1 MIIFLQKN
9 SQKIGNLIA
18 NFYICTSK
26 KEVIGIIYFFKYIF
40 MRKFTYL
47 LTMLALALGF
57 SVARADV
64 VTPYAYDFSG
74 LGSGK
79 LVSSFAPP
87 GWAHYVDRFQADSW
101 STPSFVEYFAQETGG
116 YGDDG
121 ACLKVGSQT
130 LYDSW
135 SESSQTMTDMIV
147 TPAITGDASIYVK
160 QSAAEGSVSFYTC
173 TVASNGTVTKGDKYE
188 VTVPALSTDA
198 WTKVELP
205 NVAAGTRLGICGD
218 QVLLDEFS
226 AASADVVLKRG
237 MSILSSPTMISSG
250 DLCADADGN
259 VQVQFKAKIKNS
271 GEVPLAVGDE
281 GYTVSLYDNSDGVA
295 VGEPVPV
302 SFPLAVGES
311 QYLEGTVTM
320 AVTENYRHGFHLKE
334 NISGVTT
341 YLGWIEVFPHAPVF
355 TLEDNLSHDVEN
367 GSTVDFQVMQASTSK
382 VLVISNAKGGAPLTI
397 NSVSVPEGFSY
408 KISATE
414 NGEAAT
420 FPYEVAALGKAY
432 LTVTMDAS
440 VIGMRSGNIVI
451 TPADGQGEVYTL
463 AVTGEI
469 VDPSKVYIN
478 FNDQKFPAG
487 TYIELSS
494 GQKQWKVSNFYYGE
508 NGYAATSDEVELSK
522 FVLPKIRLAEGEH
535 MTFDANKRNATSKLN
550 VYYSADRKNWTQVK
564 NITIDNSDDANCFA
578 MGTYPSGYY
587 DNFMYKTF
595 TLDNIPAGDWY
606 IAFEAGYARVDNII
620 GGSYLDTPDYE
631 AELGN
636 VKIPETAMVNHASTV
651 SFDVASFGKKDI
663 EEGVCTAKFYI
674 GEDLIAEKAL
684 PAIASGEYASVEFQF
699 TPRKNGEFAAKLVVD
714 GGVQIERTATITVAA
729 EEVVGEAVVGNC
741 TTTAN
746 DTPLQLYYYHSQSE
760 IIYPADLLNIPAG
773 TELKSITFLGYKNAY
788 SSNMEISS
796 DLKIWME
803 NTDATSP
810 KIEDWYQSESM
821 TQVYADTYAVAAVIG
836 SSSDHQP
843 VIKVTFNTP
852 FTYTGGNLRVTV
864 MSSAEQYSSTNFEVD
879 GDHAALAAIR
889 YADGTLSGT
898 MTLRPLPVTVF
909 GFDKEASVFSGVV
922 TSAADNAV
930 VEGAEVKLVS
940 DNVEYSGTTDAEGK
954 FNFIVVQDG
963 LEYNLTVSKEGF
975 FADREK
981 VNMGGTSFVKNVALN
996 VAQGFN
1002 VLSADIPENAEVNSV
1017 YKVVARVENG
1027 EAKEAGSY
1035 RAELWMN
1042 DGVVATA
1049 ETPALEASKEY
1060 DFEFSVIP
1068 HAVGAAETFVK
1079 FTAETGTAASETV
1092 NVTVNKEKG
1101 NAEVLVGTPTET
1113 ATAGPADFF
1122 YKYSKTEII
1131 YPKSLINLPAGT
1143 KINEIQFFGT
1153 HSSKNITFSVDAW
1166 IGNVAEATALMGE
1179 STEGLTKVADKMT
1192 VDHSEA
1198 VTAENIKSVVTL
1210 TFPDGFVYDG
1220 GDIRLFLTSAGTAY
1234 NSTSFEVDKNVEGQ
1248 AQQAKQDDETKFA
1261 TAPFSNISLPVA
1273 HFIVSPYKTLSGA
1286 VKNEKGEAVASA
1298 YITLASAD
1306 GVEYYSE
1313 TDAEGAFSME
1323 VIKYGKEYTL
1333 TVSHPSYDAYTHPET
1348 ISLADGNISGLAITL
1363 TKTYTFS
1370 GVVTDAETHA
1380 PIAGVEIYVSN
1391 PESGAD
1397 VMTGTTDENGAFDLK
1412 FKQLGTY
1419 NVLFKAAGY
1428 DMVSYEGTPF
1438 EGDMVGTAV
1447 EMQQTV
1453 YTFSGVVTDAETKA
1467 PIKGVEVYV
1476 SDPESGADVMTGTTD
1491 ENGAFDLKFKQL
1503 GTYNVL
1509 FKAAGYDM
1517 VSSEEVPFEGNFDIT
1532 VEMQKTVRTF
1542 SGTVTD
1548 AESHAAIAGASVA
1561 LYKGEN
1567 KVAEATTGADGSFEI
1582 KVKDLAVFSLVVKA
1596 EGYEDF
1602 TFDTIDLT
1610 EGDMTGTPIEMTP
1623 NSGVGMLTAD
1633 GLRVYGTVGAVVVE
1647 SATEATVRVY
1657 NAAGSLVRR
1666 ADVAGKTRIEGL
1678 QRGVY
1683 IVNGVKV
1690 IVK

>member
-1 MIIFLQKN
+1 
-9 SQKIGNLIA
+9 
-18 NFYICTSK
+18 
-26 KEVIGIIYFFKYIF
+26 

-135 SESSQTMTDMIV
+135 GESSQTMTDMIV

-320 AVTENYRHGFHLKE
+320 AVTKNYRHGFHLKE

-440 VIGMRSGNIVI
+440 MVGKRSGNIVI

-535 MTFDANKRNATSKLN
+535 MTFDANKRNATTSKLN
-550 VYYSADRKNWTQVK
+550 VYYSADRKSWTQVK

-595 TLDNIPAGDWY
+595 SLDNIPAGDWY

-746 DTPLQLYYYHSQSE
+746 DTPLQLNYYHSQSE
-760 IIYPADLLNIPAG
+760 IIYPADMLNIPAG
-773 TELKSITFLGYKNAY
+773 TELKSITFLGFKNGY
-788 SSNMEISS
+788 SNMEISS

-1042 DGVVATA
+1042 DGIVATA

-1166 IGNVAEATALMGE
+1166 IGNVAEGTALMGE

-1248 AQQAKQDDETKFA
+1248 AQQAKNDDETKFA

-1313 TDAEGAFSME
+1313 TDAEGAFSMD

-1397 VMTGTTDENGAFDLK
+1397 VMTGTTDENGAFALK

-1419 NVLFKAAGY
+1419 NVLFKA
-1428 DMVSYEGTPF
+1428 V
-1438 EGDMVGTAV
+1438 
-1447 EMQQTV
+1447 
-1453 YTFSGVVTDAETKA
+1453 
-1467 PIKGVEVYV
+1467 
-1476 SDPESGADVMTGTTD
+1476 
-1491 ENGAFDLKFKQL
+1491 
-1503 GTYNVL
+1503 
-1509 FKAAGYDM
+1509 GYDM
-1517 VSSEEVPFEGNFDIT
+1517 VSSEEVPFEGNFDTT
-1532 VEMQKTVRTF
+1532 VEMQKTERTF

-1582 KVKDLAVFSLVVKA
+1582 KVKDQAVYSLVVKA
-1596 EGYEDF
+1596 EGYDDF

-1610 EGDMTGTPIEMTP
+1610 EGDMTGTPIELAKD

-1647 SATEATVRVY
+1647 SASEATVRVY

>member
-1 MIIFLQKN
+1 M
-9 SQKIGNLIA
+9 IA

-320 AVTENYRHGFHLKE
+320 AVTKNYRHGFHLKE

-341 YLGWIEVFPHAPVF
+341 YLGWIEVFPHTPVF

-382 VLVISNAKGGAPLTI
+382 VFVISNAKGGAPLTI

-440 VIGMRSGNIVI
+440 MVGKRSGNIVI

-535 MTFDANKRNATSKLN
+535 MTFDANKRNATTSKLN

-746 DTPLQLYYYHSQSE
+746 DTPLQLNYYHSQSE

-773 TELKSITFLGYKNAY
+773 TELKSIAFLGYKNAY
-788 SSNMEISS
+788 RNMEISS

-810 KIEDWYQSESM
+810 KQDEWYQSESM

-975 FADREK
+975 FVDREK

-1042 DGVVATA
+1042 DGIVATA

-1166 IGNVAEATALMGE
+1166 IGNVAEGTALMGE
-1179 STEGLTKVADKMT
+1179 STEGLTQVADKMT

-1248 AQQAKQDDETKFA
+1248 AQQAKNDDETKFA

-1419 NVLFKAAGY
+1419 NVLFKAVGY
-1428 DMVSYEGTPF
+1428 DMVSNEGTQF

-1447 EMQQTV
+1447 EMQKTV

-1491 ENGAFDLKFKQL
+1491 ENGAFALKFKQL

>member
-1 MIIFLQKN
+1 M
-9 SQKIGNLIA
+9 
-18 NFYICTSK
+18 
-26 KEVIGIIYFFKYIF
+26 
-40 MRKFTYL
+40 
-47 LTMLALALGF
+47 
-57 SVARADV
+57 
-64 VTPYAYDFSG
+64 
-74 LGSGK
+74 
-79 LVSSFAPP
+79 
-87 GWAHYVDRFQADSW
+87 
-101 STPSFVEYFAQETGG
+101 
-116 YGDDG
+116 
-121 ACLKVGSQT
+121 
-130 LYDSW
+130 
-135 SESSQTMTDMIV
+135 
-147 TPAITGDASIYVK
+147 
-160 QSAAEGSVSFYTC
+160 
-173 TVASNGTVTKGDKYE
+173 
-188 VTVPALSTDA
+188 
-198 WTKVELP
+198 ELP

-218 QVLLDEFS
+218 EVLLDEFS
-226 AASADVVLKRG
+226 AASADVVLKRE
-237 MSILSSPTMISSG
+237 MLILSSPTMISSG

-271 GEVPLAVGDE
+271 GEVPLAVGEE
-281 GYTVSLYDNSDGVA
+281 GYTVSLYDNTDGVA

-355 TLEDNLSHDVEN
+355 ALEDNLSHDVEN

-440 VIGMRSGNIVI
+440 VVGKRSGNIVI

-494 GQKQWKVSNFYYGE
+494 GQKKWKVSNFSYGE

-636 VKIPETAMVNHASTV
+636 VKIPETATVNHASTV

-674 GEDLIAEKAL
+674 GEDLIAEKVL

-746 DTPLQLYYYHSQSE
+746 DIPLQLNYYNSQSE
-760 IIYPADLLNIPAG
+760 IIYPADMLNIPAG

-788 SSNMEISS
+788 SNKEITSN
-796 DLKIWME
+796 LKIWME

-810 KIEDWYQSESM
+810 KQDEWYQSESM

-864 MSSAEQYSSTNFEVD
+864 MSSAEQYSTTNFEVD

-889 YADGTLSGT
+889 YADGALSGT
-898 MTLRPLPVTVF
+898 MTLKPLPVTVF

-1042 DGVVATA
+1042 DGIVATA

-1079 FTAETGTAASETV
+1079 FTAETGSSSSDVV
-1092 NVTVNKEKG
+1092 NVNIAKEKG
-1101 NAEVLVGTPTET
+1101 NAEVIVGTPAAKM

-1166 IGNVAEATALMGE
+1166 IGNVAEGTALMGE
-1179 STEGLTKVADKMT
+1179 STEGLTQVADKMT

-1198 VTAENIKSVVTL
+1198 ITAENIKSVVTL

-1234 NSTSFEVDKNVEGQ
+1234 NSTSFEVDENVEGQ
-1248 AQQAKQDDETKFA
+1248 AQQAKKDDESQIA
-1261 TAPFSNISLPVA
+1261 TAPYSNISLPVA

-1286 VKNEKGEAVASA
+1286 VKNEKGEAVSSA

-1313 TDAEGAFSME
+1313 TDAEGAFSMD

-1348 ISLADGNISGLAITL
+1348 ISLADGDISGLAITL

-1397 VMTGTTDENGAFDLK
+1397 VMTGTTDENGAFALK

-1419 NVLFKAAGY
+1419 DILFKAAGY
-1428 DMVSYEGTPF
+1428 DMVSYEGTQF

-1491 ENGAFDLKFKQL
+1491 ENGAFALKFKQL

-1582 KVKDLAVFSLVVKA
+1582 KVKDQAVFSLVVKA

-1610 EGDMTGTPIEMTP
+1610 EGDMTDTPIEMTP

-1647 SATEATVRVY
+1647 SASEATVRVY

>member
-1 MIIFLQKN
+1 
-9 SQKIGNLIA
+9 
-18 NFYICTSK
+18 
-26 KEVIGIIYFFKYIF
+26 
-40 MRKFTYL
+40 
-47 LTMLALALGF
+47 MLALALGF

-64 VTPYAYDFSG
+64 VAPYTYDFSG
-74 LGSGK
+74 LGSEK

-135 SESSQTMTDMIV
+135 GESSQTMTDMIV

-237 MSILSSPTMISSG
+237 MTILSSPTMISSG

-355 TLEDNLSHDVEN
+355 TLEDNLSHVVEN

-414 NGEAAT
+414 KGEAAT

-440 VIGMRSGNIVI
+440 VVGKRSGNIVI

-535 MTFDANKRNATSKLN
+535 MTFDANKRNATTSKLN

-746 DTPLQLYYYHSQSE
+746 DTPLQLNYYHSQSE

-788 SSNMEISS
+788 RNMEISS

-1042 DGVVATA
+1042 DGIVATA

-1166 IGNVAEATALMGE
+1166 IGNVAEGTALMGE

-1248 AQQAKQDDETKFA
+1248 AQQAKKDDETQMA
-1261 TAPFSNISLPVA
+1261 TAPFSDISLPVA

-1313 TDAEGAFSME
+1313 TDAEGAFSMD

-1370 GVVTDAETHA
+1370 GVVTDAETKA
-1380 PIAGVEIYVSN
+1380 PIKGVEVYVSD

-1419 NVLFKAAGY
+1419 DILFKAAGY

-1438 EGDMVGTAV
+1438 EGDMVGKAV
-1447 EMQQTV
+1447 EMQKTV

-1491 ENGAFDLKFKQL
+1491 ENGAFALKFKQL

-1517 VSSEEVPFEGNFDIT
+1517 VSYEEVPFEGNFDTT
-1532 VEMQKTVRTF
+1532 VEMQKTERTF

-1548 AESHAAIAGASVA
+1548 AESHAAIASASVA

-1567 KVAEATTGADGSFEI
+1567 KVAEATTSADGSFEI

>member
-1 MIIFLQKN
+1 M
-9 SQKIGNLIA
+9 
-18 NFYICTSK
+18 
-26 KEVIGIIYFFKYIF
+26 
-40 MRKFTYL
+40 
-47 LTMLALALGF
+47 
-57 SVARADV
+57 
-64 VTPYAYDFSG
+64 
-74 LGSGK
+74 
-79 LVSSFAPP
+79 
-87 GWAHYVDRFQADSW
+87 
-101 STPSFVEYFAQETGG
+101 
-116 YGDDG
+116 
-121 ACLKVGSQT
+121 
-130 LYDSW
+130 
-135 SESSQTMTDMIV
+135 
-147 TPAITGDASIYVK
+147 
-160 QSAAEGSVSFYTC
+160 
-173 TVASNGTVTKGDKYE
+173 
-188 VTVPALSTDA
+188 
-198 WTKVELP
+198 
-205 NVAAGTRLGICGD
+205 
-218 QVLLDEFS
+218 
-226 AASADVVLKRG
+226 
-237 MSILSSPTMISSG
+237 
-250 DLCADADGN
+250 
-259 VQVQFKAKIKNS
+259 
-271 GEVPLAVGDE
+271 
-281 GYTVSLYDNSDGVA
+281 
-295 VGEPVPV
+295 
-302 SFPLAVGES
+302 
-311 QYLEGTVTM
+311 
-320 AVTENYRHGFHLKE
+320 
-334 NISGVTT
+334 
-341 YLGWIEVFPHAPVF
+341 
-355 TLEDNLSHDVEN
+355 
-367 GSTVDFQVMQASTSK
+367 
-382 VLVISNAKGGAPLTI
+382 
-397 NSVSVPEGFSY
+397 
-408 KISATE
+408 
-414 NGEAAT
+414 
-420 FPYEVAALGKAY
+420 
-432 LTVTMDAS
+432 
-440 VIGMRSGNIVI
+440 
-451 TPADGQGEVYTL
+451 
-463 AVTGEI
+463 
-469 VDPSKVYIN
+469 
-478 FNDQKFPAG
+478 
-487 TYIELSS
+487 
-494 GQKQWKVSNFYYGE
+494 
-508 NGYAATSDEVELSK
+508 
-522 FVLPKIRLAEGEH
+522 
-535 MTFDANKRNATSKLN
+535 
-550 VYYSADRKNWTQVK
+550 
-564 NITIDNSDDANCFA
+564 
-578 MGTYPSGYY
+578 
-587 DNFMYKTF
+587 
-595 TLDNIPAGDWY
+595 
-606 IAFEAGYARVDNII
+606 
-620 GGSYLDTPDYE
+620 
-631 AELGN
+631 
-636 VKIPETAMVNHASTV
+636 
-651 SFDVASFGKKDI
+651 
-663 EEGVCTAKFYI
+663 
-674 GEDLIAEKAL
+674 
-684 PAIASGEYASVEFQF
+684 
-699 TPRKNGEFAAKLVVD
+699 
-714 GGVQIERTATITVAA
+714 
-729 EEVVGEAVVGNC
+729 
-741 TTTAN
+741 
-746 DTPLQLYYYHSQSE
+746 
-760 IIYPADLLNIPAG
+760 
-773 TELKSITFLGYKNAY
+773 
-788 SSNMEISS
+788 
-796 DLKIWME
+796 
-803 NTDATSP
+803 
-810 KIEDWYQSESM
+810 
-821 TQVYADTYAVAAVIG
+821 
-836 SSSDHQP
+836 
-843 VIKVTFNTP
+843 
-852 FTYTGGNLRVTV
+852 
-864 MSSAEQYSSTNFEVD
+864 
-879 GDHAALAAIR
+879 
-889 YADGTLSGT
+889 
-898 MTLRPLPVTVF
+898 
-909 GFDKEASVFSGVV
+909 
-922 TSAADNAV
+922 
-930 VEGAEVKLVS
+930 S

-1166 IGNVAEATALMGE
+1166 IGNVAEGTALMGE
-1179 STEGLTKVADKMT
+1179 STEGLTQVADKMT

-1198 VTAENIKSVVTL
+1198 ITAENIKSVVTL

-1298 YITLASAD
+1298 YIILASAD

-1323 VIKYGKEYTL
+1323 VIKYGKEYKL

-1348 ISLADGNISGLAITL
+1348 ISLADGDISGLAITL

-1491 ENGAFDLKFKQL
+1491 ENGAFALKFKQL

-1517 VSSEEVPFEGNFDIT
+1517 VSSEEVPFEGNFDTT
-1532 VEMQKTVRTF
+1532 VEMQKTERTF

-1548 AESHAAIAGASVA
+1548 AESHAAIASASVA

-1567 KVAEATTGADGSFEI
+1567 KVAEATTSADGSFEI

-1610 EGDMTGTPIEMTP
+1610 EGDMTDTPIEMTP

>member
-1 MIIFLQKN
+1 
-9 SQKIGNLIA
+9 
-18 NFYICTSK
+18 
-26 KEVIGIIYFFKYIF
+26 
-40 MRKFTYL
+40 
-47 LTMLALALGF
+47 MLALALGF

-64 VTPYAYDFSG
+64 VAPYTYDFSG
-74 LGSGK
+74 LGSEK

-101 STPSFVEYFAQETGG
+101 STPSFVEYFAQKTGG

-135 SESSQTMTDMIV
+135 GKSSQTMTDMIV

-173 TVASNGTVTKGDKYE
+173 TVASDGTVTKGDKYE

-218 QVLLDEFS
+218 EVLLDEFS
-226 AASADVVLKRG
+226 AASADVVLKRE
-237 MSILSSPTMISSG
+237 MLILSSPTMISSG

-271 GEVPLAVGDE
+271 GEVPLAVGEE
-281 GYTVSLYDNSDGVA
+281 GYTVSLYDNTDGVA

-320 AVTENYRHGFHLKE
+320 AVTKNYRHGFHLKE

-355 TLEDNLSHDVEN
+355 TLEDNLSHVVEN

-382 VLVISNAKGGAPLTI
+382 VLAISNAKGGAPLTI

-440 VIGMRSGNIVI
+440 VVGKRSGNIVI

-494 GQKQWKVSNFYYGE
+494 GQKKWKVSNFSYGE
-508 NGYAATSDEVELSK
+508 NGYAATSDEVKLSK
-522 FVLPKIRLAEGEH
+522 FVLPRIRLAEGEH

-636 VKIPETAMVNHASTV
+636 VKIPETATVNHASTV

-674 GEDLIAEKAL
+674 GEDLIAEKVL

-699 TPRKNGEFAAKLVVD
+699 TPRKNGEFTAKLVVD

-746 DTPLQLYYYHSQSE
+746 DIPLQLNYYNSQSE
-760 IIYPADLLNIPAG
+760 IIYPADMLNIPAG

-788 SSNMEISS
+788 SNKEITSN
-796 DLKIWME
+796 LKIWME

-810 KIEDWYQSESM
+810 KQDEWYQSESM

-864 MSSAEQYSSTNFEVD
+864 MSSAEQYSTTNFEVD

-889 YADGTLSGT
+889 YADGALSGT
-898 MTLRPLPVTVF
+898 MTLKPLPVTVF

-1042 DGVVATA
+1042 DGIVATA

-1166 IGNVAEATALMGE
+1166 IGNVAEGTALMGE
-1179 STEGLTKVADKMT
+1179 STEGLTQVADKMT

-1248 AQQAKQDDETKFA
+1248 AQQAKKDDETQFA
-1261 TAPFSNISLPVA
+1261 TASFSDISLPVA
-1273 HFIVSPYKTLSGA
+1273 HFVVSPYKTLSGA

-1298 YITLASAD
+1298 YIILASAD

-1313 TDAEGAFSME
+1313 TDAEGAFSMD
-1323 VIKYGKEYTL
+1323 VIKYGKEYKL

-1348 ISLADGNISGLAITL
+1348 ISLADGNISGLSITL

-1419 NVLFKAAGY
+1419 DILFKAAGY

-1447 EMQQTV
+1447 EMQKTV
-1453 YTFSGVVTDAETKA
+1453 YTFSGVVTDAETHA
-1467 PIKGVEVYV
+1467 PIAGVEIYV
-1476 SDPESGADVMTGTTD
+1476 SNPESGADVMTGTTD

-1503 GTYNVL
+1503 GTYDIL

-1517 VSSEEVPFEGNFDIT
+1517 VSYEEVPFEGNFDTT
-1532 VEMQKTVRTF
+1532 VEMQKTERTF

-1582 KVKDLAVFSLVVKA
+1582 KVKDQAVFSLVVKA

-1610 EGDMTGTPIEMTP
+1610 EGDMTGTPIELTP

-1647 SATEATVRVY
+1647 SASEATVRVY

>member
-1 MIIFLQKN
+1 
-9 SQKIGNLIA
+9 
-18 NFYICTSK
+18 
-26 KEVIGIIYFFKYIF
+26 

-135 SESSQTMTDMIV
+135 GESSQTMTDMIV

-173 TVASNGTVTKGDKYE
+173 TVASDGTVTKGGKYE

-226 AASADVVLKRG
+226 AASADVVLKRE
-237 MSILSSPTMISSG
+237 MTILSSPTMISSG

-281 GYTVSLYDNSDGVA
+281 GYTVSLYDNTDGVA

-440 VIGMRSGNIVI
+440 MVGKRSGNIVI

-494 GQKQWKVSNFYYGE
+494 GQKRWKVSNFSYGE

-636 VKIPETAMVNHASTV
+636 VKIPETATVNHASTV

-729 EEVVGEAVVGNC
+729 EEVIGEAVVGNC

-746 DTPLQLYYYHSQSE
+746 DIPLQLNYCNSQSE

-788 SSNMEISS
+788 SNAYSNKEITSN
-796 DLKIWME
+796 LKIWME

-810 KIEDWYQSESM
+810 KQDEWYQSESM

-843 VIKVTFNTP
+843 IIKVTFNTP

-864 MSSAEQYSSTNFEVD
+864 MSSAEQYSTTNFEVD

-889 YADGTLSGT
+889 YADGALSGT
-898 MTLRPLPVTVF
+898 MTLKPLPVTVF

-1042 DGVVATA
+1042 DGIVATA

-1101 NAEVLVGTPTET
+1101 DAEVIVGTPTET

-1166 IGNVAEATALMGE
+1166 IGNVAEGTALMGE
-1179 STEGLTKVADKMT
+1179 STEGLTQVADKMT

-1198 VTAENIKSVVTL
+1198 ITAENIKSVVTL

-1234 NSTSFEVDKNVEGQ
+1234 NSTSFEVDKNVKGQ
-1248 AQQAKQDDETKFA
+1248 AQQAKKDDETQMA
-1261 TAPFSNISLPVA
+1261 TASFSDISLPVA

-1298 YITLASAD
+1298 YITFASAD

-1313 TDAEGAFSME
+1313 TDAEGAFSMD

-1348 ISLADGNISGLAITL
+1348 ISLADGNISGLAVTL

-1397 VMTGTTDENGAFDLK
+1397 VMTGTTDEDGVFDLK

-1428 DMVSYEGTPF
+1428 DMVSYEGTQF

-1447 EMQQTV
+1447 EMQQ
-1453 YTFSGVVTDAETKA
+1453 
-1467 PIKGVEVYV
+1467 
-1476 SDPESGADVMTGTTD
+1476 
-1491 ENGAFDLKFKQL
+1491 
-1503 GTYNVL
+1503 
-1509 FKAAGYDM
+1509 
-1517 VSSEEVPFEGNFDIT
+1517 
-1532 VEMQKTVRTF
+1532 TVRTF

-1561 LYKGEN
+1561 LYKGED

-1582 KVKDLAVFSLVVKA
+1582 KVKDQAVFSLVVKA
-1596 EGYEDF
+1596 EGYDDF

-1610 EGDMTGTPIEMTP
+1610 EGDMTGTPIEMTKD

>member
-1 MIIFLQKN
+1 
-9 SQKIGNLIA
+9 
-18 NFYICTSK
+18 
-26 KEVIGIIYFFKYIF
+26 

-130 LYDSW
+130 LYDSYG
-135 SESSQTMTDMIV
+135 ESSQTMTDMIV

-173 TVASNGTVTKGDKYE
+173 TVASDGTVTKGGKYE

-226 AASADVVLKRG
+226 AASADVVLKRE
-237 MSILSSPTMISSG
+237 MTILSSPTMISSG

-281 GYTVSLYDNSDGVA
+281 GYTVSLYDNTDGVA

-320 AVTENYRHGFHLKE
+320 AVTKNYRHGFHLKE

-440 VIGMRSGNIVI
+440 VVGKRSGNIVI

-494 GQKQWKVSNFYYGE
+494 GQKKWKVSNFSYGE

-595 TLDNIPAGDWY
+595 TLDNIPAG
-606 IAFEAGYARVDNII
+606 
-620 GGSYLDTPDYE
+620 
-631 AELGN
+631 
-636 VKIPETAMVNHASTV
+636 
-651 SFDVASFGKKDI
+651 
-663 EEGVCTAKFYI
+663 
-674 GEDLIAEKAL
+674 
-684 PAIASGEYASVEFQF
+684 
-699 TPRKNGEFAAKLVVD
+699 
-714 GGVQIERTATITVAA
+714 
-729 EEVVGEAVVGNC
+729 
-741 TTTAN
+741 
-746 DTPLQLYYYHSQSE
+746 
-760 IIYPADLLNIPAG
+760 

-788 SSNMEISS
+788 SNKEITSN
-796 DLKIWME
+796 LKIWME

-810 KIEDWYQSESM
+810 KQDEWYQSESM

-843 VIKVTFNTP
+843 IIKVTFNTP

-864 MSSAEQYSSTNFEVD
+864 MSSAEQYSTTNFEVD

-889 YADGTLSGT
+889 YADGALSGT
-898 MTLRPLPVTVF
+898 MTLKPLPVTVF

-1042 DGVVATA
+1042 DGIVATA

-1101 NAEVLVGTPTET
+1101 DAEVIVGTPTET

-1166 IGNVAEATALMGE
+1166 IGNVAEGTALMGE

-1234 NSTSFEVDKNVEGQ
+1234 NSTSFEVDKNVKGQ
-1248 AQQAKQDDETKFA
+1248 AQQAKKDDETQMA
-1261 TAPFSNISLPVA
+1261 TASFSDISLPVA
-1273 HFIVSPYKTLSGA
+1273 HFVVSPYKTLSGA

-1298 YITLASAD
+1298 YIILASAD

-1348 ISLADGNISGLAITL
+1348 ISLADGDISGLAITL

-1397 VMTGTTDENGAFDLK
+1397 VMTGTTDEDGVFDLK

-1419 NVLFKAAGY
+1419 DILFKAAGY

-1476 SDPESGADVMTGTTD
+1476 SDPASGADVATGTTD
-1491 ENGAFDLKFKQL
+1491 ENGAFALKFKQL

-1517 VSSEEVPFEGNFDIT
+1517 VSYEEVPFEGNFDTT
-1532 VEMQKTVRTF
+1532 VEMQKTERTF

-1610 EGDMTGTPIEMTP
+1610 EGDMTDTPIEMTP

-1633 GLRVYGTVGAVVVE
+1633 GIRVYGTVGAVVVE
-1647 SATEATVRVY
+1647 SASEATVRVY
-1657 NAAGSLVRR
+1657 NASGSLVRR

>member
-1 MIIFLQKN
+1 
-9 SQKIGNLIA
+9 
-18 NFYICTSK
+18 
-26 KEVIGIIYFFKYIF
+26 

-64 VTPYAYDFSG
+64 VAPYTYDFSG
-74 LGSGK
+74 LGSEK

-135 SESSQTMTDMIV
+135 GESSQTMTDMIV

-281 GYTVSLYDNSDGVA
+281 GYTVSLYDNSDGVV

-320 AVTENYRHGFHLKE
+320 AVTKNYRHGFHLKE

-382 VLVISNAKGGAPLTI
+382 VFVISNAKGGAPLTI

-440 VIGMRSGNIVI
+440 MVGKRSGNIVI
-451 TPADGQGEVYTL
+451 TPADGQGDVYTL

-469 VDPSKVYIN
+469 VDPSKVFIN

-494 GQKQWKVSNFYYGE
+494 GQKKWKVSNFYYGD
-508 NGYAATSDEVELSK
+508 NGYAATSEDVELSK

-550 VYYSADRKNWTQVK
+550 VYYSADRKNWIQVK

-587 DNFMYKTF
+587 DNYMYKTF

-636 VKIPETAMVNHASTV
+636 VKIPETATVNHASTV

-741 TTTAN
+741 TTTAI
-746 DTPLQLYYYHSQSE
+746 DTPLQLNYYNSQSE

-773 TELKSITFLGYKNAY
+773 TELKGITFLGYKN
-788 SSNMEISS
+788 SNKEITSN
-796 DLKIWME
+796 LKIWME

-810 KIEDWYQSESM
+810 KTEEWYQSETM
-821 TQVYADTYAVAAVIG
+821 TQVYADTYVVATAIG

-843 VIKVTFNTP
+843 VIKVSFKTP
-852 FTYTGGNLRVTV
+852 FVYTGGNLRVTV
-864 MSSAEQYSSTNFEVD
+864 MSSAEQYSTTNFEVD
-879 GDHAALAAIR
+879 GDHAGLSAIR
-889 YADGTLSGT
+889 FDDGALSGT
-898 MTLRPLPVTVF
+898 MTLKPLPVTVF

-1035 RAELWMN
+1035 RAELWMS
-1042 DGVVATA
+1042 DGIVATA

-1101 NAEVLVGTPTET
+1101 DAEVLVGTPTAT
-1113 ATAGPADFF
+1113 ATAGPVDFF
-1122 YKYSKTEII
+1122 YKFSKTEII

-1166 IGNVAEATALMGE
+1166 IGNVAEGTALMGE
-1179 STEGLTKVADKMT
+1179 STEGLTQVADKMT

-1198 VTAENIKSVVTL
+1198 ITSENIKSVVTL

-1248 AQQAKQDDETKFA
+1248 AQQAKKDDETQFA
-1261 TAPFSNISLPVA
+1261 TASFSDISLPVA

-1313 TDAEGAFSME
+1313 TDAEGAFSMD

-1348 ISLADGNISGLAITL
+1348 ISLADGDISGLAITL

-1397 VMTGTTDENGAFDLK
+1397 VMTGTTDEDGVFDLK

-1428 DMVSYEGTPF
+1428 DMVSYEGTQF

-1447 EMQQTV
+1447 EMQKTV

-1476 SDPESGADVMTGTTD
+1476 SDPASGADVMTGTTD
-1491 ENGAFDLKFKQL
+1491 ENGAFALKFKQL

-1610 EGDMTGTPIEMTP
+1610 EGDMTDTPIEMTP

-1633 GLRVYGTVGAVVVE
+1633 GIRVYGTVGAVVVE
-1647 SATEATVRVY
+1647 SASEATVRVY